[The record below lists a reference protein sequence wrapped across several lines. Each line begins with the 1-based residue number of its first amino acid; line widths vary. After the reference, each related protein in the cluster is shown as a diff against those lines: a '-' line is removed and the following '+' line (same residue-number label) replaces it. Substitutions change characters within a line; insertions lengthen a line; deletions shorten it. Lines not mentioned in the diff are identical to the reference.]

1 MKKEKITDKKLKD
14 FEKRVLF
21 GELMLRAKQLEEVSL
36 SVAQKQQNGKRIVGY
51 IC

>member
-21 GELMLRAKQLEEVSL
+21 GELVLRAKHLEELSL
-36 SVAQKQQNGKRIVGY
+36 NMEQKEQNCKRIVGY